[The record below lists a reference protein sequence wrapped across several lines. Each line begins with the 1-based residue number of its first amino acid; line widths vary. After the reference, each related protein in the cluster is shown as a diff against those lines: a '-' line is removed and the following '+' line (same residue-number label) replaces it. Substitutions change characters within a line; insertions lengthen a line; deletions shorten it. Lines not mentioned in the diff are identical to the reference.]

1 VGDGQHR
8 LVGVTRRDLVDR
20 PAHSAYEVV
29 PALAPWRPW
38 SVGVGVRFRVPVA
51 GGELG
56 PGQSVPLAGMGFAQV
71 RVESNLPTGRE
82 HGRGQQVCDLTR
94 PPYGKLDLIAGDNGG
109 WPATT

>member
-1 VGDGQHR
+1 
-8 LVGVTRRDLVDR
+8 
-20 PAHSAYEVV
+20 
-29 PALAPWRPW
+29 
-38 SVGVGVRFRVPVA
+38 
-51 GGELG
+51 
-56 PGQSVPLAGMGFAQV
+56 MGFAQV